1 VMAIQSY
8 QDLLIWQKGMD
19 LVEVCYQLTEQL
31 PPSETFGLSSRI
43 KNFSSN
49 IPSYIADGF
58 GRRSNTEYYSR
69 LSLAYGS
76 LMSLETQLLMAVR
89 LKFFSLAEIQPALN
103 LAAEEGKMLNVLMN
117 KVNAGERKN

>member
-1 VMAIQSY
+1 MAIQSY
-8 QDLLIWQKGMD
+8 RDLLVWHKGMD
-19 LVEVCYQLTEQL
+19 LIEVCYQLTDKL
-31 PPSETFGLSSRI
+31 PQSETFGLSSRI

-89 LKFFSLAEIQPALN
+89 LQFFS
-103 LAAEEGKMLNVLMN
+103 
-117 KVNAGERKN
+117 

>member
-1 VMAIQSY
+1 MAIQSY
-8 QDLLIWQKGMD
+8 QDLLVWQKGMD
-19 LVEVCYQLTEQL
+19 LVEICYQLTEKL
-31 PPSETFGLSSRI
+31 PQSETFGLSSRI

-89 LKFFSLAEIQPALN
+89 LQFLSRTDIQPALD
-103 LAAEEGKMLNVLMN
+103 LAAEEGRMLNSLMN
-117 KVNAGERKN
+117 KVGAGDRTN